1 VTDTRRGH
9 RTLPHTADLIVEA
22 WGDRFS
28 TCAEEAATG
37 LLEICVGAR
46 PSEQS
51 SVVKIESGRPT
62 DLLAA
67 ILDEVVYTLDTS
79 DLVPVGVELTEM
91 PGGAVELRFGLAARE
106 AVQSTGAVPKAI
118 VMLESPDEARPGPA
132 RCRFLVDV

>member
-1 VTDTRRGH
+1 MTDTRRGH

-28 TCAEEAATG
+28 ICAEEAATG
-37 LLEICVGAR
+37 LLEICVAGRSA
-46 PSEQS
+46 EQT
-51 SVVKIESGRPT
+51 SVVRIDSGEPT

-67 ILDEVVYTLDTS
+67 ILDEVVYMLDTS
-79 DLVPVGVELTEM
+79 DLVPVRVELTEVS
-91 PGGAVELRFGLAARE
+91 GGAVELRFGLAARE
-106 AVQSTGAVPKAI
+106 AVQSTGSVPKAI